1 MSKIFIFQC
10 RQPSWCYYG
19 WVSSYNKESVRL
31 PVRMAKVK
39 NKIKCFN
46 STNHYCQDV
55 MSAPG
60 APRPL
65 PHLPLFTCP
74 KTLVIKYLD
83 WRNSS
88 NIRIWRLLMFNHF
101 LLHLFS
107 KCQYEI
113 FEPVLVVKWY
123 RQVQQNYLPYL
134 LRQFPSD
141 VLVHLPHYIRCHC
154 RWPRLSKIKQVTS
167 QRSVWVLY
175 LSL

>member
-1 MSKIFIFQC
+1 MQTTKLMLLWMGFKLQWEKCEVACQF
-10 RQPSWCYYG
+10 
-19 WVSSYNKESVRL
+19 
-31 PVRMAKVK
+31 RMAKVK
-39 NKIKCFN
+39 NKIKCCS
-46 STNHYCQDV
+46 STNQYCQDV
-55 MSAPG
+55 TSAPG

-88 NIRIWRLLMFNHF
+88 NIRIWRLLIFFF
-101 LLHLFS
+101 LLHPFS
-107 KCQYEI
+107 KGQYEI
-113 FEPVLVVKWY
+113 FETVLVVKWY

-154 RWPRLSKIKQVTS
+154 RWPRLSKIKQVMS
-167 QRSVWVLY
+167 LRSVWVLY